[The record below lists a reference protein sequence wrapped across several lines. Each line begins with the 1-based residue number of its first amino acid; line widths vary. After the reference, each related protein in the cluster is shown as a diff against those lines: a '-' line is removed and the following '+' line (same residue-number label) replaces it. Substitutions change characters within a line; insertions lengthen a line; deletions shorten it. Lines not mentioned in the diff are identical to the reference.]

1 MTIRP
6 MLALARHQMAEDSAI
21 IVSAVIMTTH
31 PMPAL
36 ARHQMAEGLKIIR
49 AMGLNPKGLRNDS
62 KLPPRHRKKE
72 FQSMAMVI
80 DPNLN
85 YDHEMRSRTHVSMPK
100 IWPENMMETIE
111 ATVKLSS
118 RCPESLLFKFEMNG
132 EAVQTSTSFGN
143 STE

>member
-1 MTIRP
+1 MI
-6 MLALARHQMAEDSAI
+6 ALARHQMAEDSAI
-21 IVSAVIMTTH
+21 ILSAVIMTTH

-49 AMGLNPKGLRNDS
+49 AMGPHPKGLRNDS

-80 DPNLN
+80 DTNLN
-85 YDHEMRSRTHVSMPK
+85 YDHEIMRYRTHVLMPK
-100 IWPENMMETIE
+100 ILPENMMETIE

-132 EAVQTSTSFGN
+132 EAAQTSTSFGN
-143 STE
+143 STST

>member
-49 AMGLNPKGLRNDS
+49 AMGPNPKGL
-62 KLPPRHRKKE
+62 
-72 FQSMAMVI
+72 
-80 DPNLN
+80 
-85 YDHEMRSRTHVSMPK
+85 
-100 IWPENMMETIE
+100 
-111 ATVKLSS
+111 
-118 RCPESLLFKFEMNG
+118 
-132 EAVQTSTSFGN
+132 
-143 STE
+143 